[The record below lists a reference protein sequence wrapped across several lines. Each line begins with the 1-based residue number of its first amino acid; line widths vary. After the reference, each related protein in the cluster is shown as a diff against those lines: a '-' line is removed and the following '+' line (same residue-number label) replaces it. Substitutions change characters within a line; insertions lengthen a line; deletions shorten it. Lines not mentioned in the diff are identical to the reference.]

1 MAEYNR
7 GISLYTRKENKGD
20 IKMNIEITDIAKEKL
35 GETLEDKGTDKLL
48 KIYVAGHGWGGPSF
62 GMALEESNEE
72 DLKVESEGFE
82 FLIGDGLEDIYE
94 KFTVDY
100 SDSPLRKGFVITPS
114 K

>member
-1 MAEYNR
+1 
-7 GISLYTRKENKGD
+7 
-20 IKMNIEITDIAKEKL
+20 
-35 GETLEDKGTDKLL
+35 
-48 KIYVAGHGWGGPSF
+48 
-62 GMALEESNEE
+62 MALEESNEK

-100 SDSPLRKGFVITPS
+100 SDSPLRKGFIITPS